1 MENNGVKNNDMKSN
15 YWEGEKSLR
24 SLRDRVVVK
33 LDETEETTKAGLYL
47 PETTRYGE
55 KAQKK
60 IRTGVIIDI
69 GPEVNL
75 VKVGDRVVFDK
86 YGGMC
91 PKFWDKFVSM
101 TEEDLLATI
110 TDDNITEPST
120 NGVGA
125 QPSTHTVAEPA
136 FA

>member
-1 MENNGVKNNDMKSN
+1 M
-15 YWEGEKSLR
+15 LFR
-24 SLRDRVVVK
+24 SL
-33 LDETEETTKAGLYL
+33 LAIAGLYL

-110 TDDNITEPST
+110 PDDNITEPST

-125 QPSTHTVAEPA
+125 QPSTDRVAEPA